1 MMKNMKKIAAL
12 LLAVVALSGAAF
24 AGERLKKVMESGELV
39 VCTEPYFAPYEFLDN
54 TKTGQEAIR
63 GSDIELAK
71 YIADKLGVKL
81 QLVPLSFEAVL
92 AGIAQGKYDLAIS
105 GIAYTPKR
113 AETLE
118 LSISY
123 KPDAGHSLMVRVA
136 DADKYKSFDDFD
148 GKQVGYHSGTLQEQL
163 VEMHLPKVKRRIFDT
178 IQNAVL
184 ALDAG
189 KIDAVAVSVTNGSMF
204 VAAHPSLV
212 VLPLRFELGKN
223 SGNSVAATKG
233 EVELIAEVNKII
245 EEVVAKDL
253 FTGWHEAAKEEA
265 SKLGIK

>member
-1 MMKNMKKIAAL
+1 MKNMKRFAAL
-12 LLAVVALSGAAF
+12 LLALMAFSGAAF
-24 AGERLKKVMESGELV
+24 AENRLEKVRKAGEVV

-54 TKTGQEAIR
+54 TKTGQDAIR

-81 QLVPLSFEAVL
+81 KLVPLSFEAVL

-113 AETLE
+113 AQSLE

-123 KPDAGHSLMVRVA
+123 KPDAGHSLMVRKE
-136 DADKYKSFDDFD
+136 DAEKYQSFADFD

-163 VEMHLPKVKRRIFDT
+163 VELHLPKVKRRVFDT
-178 IQNAVL
+178 LINAEL
-184 ALDAG
+184 ALEAG
-189 KIDAVAVSVTNGSMF
+189 KIDAVCVSVTNGSSF
-204 VAAHPSLV
+204 VAAHPTLV

-253 FTGWHEAAKEEA
+253 FTVWHAAATEEA
-265 SKLGIK
+265 KKLGVK

>member
-1 MMKNMKKIAAL
+1 MKNAKKIAAL
-12 LLAVVALSGAAF
+12 VLAAAALCAGTAR
-24 AGERLKKVMESGELV
+24 AGERLKKVLESGELV
-39 VCTEPYFAPYEFLDN
+39 VCTEPYFAPYEFIDN
-54 TKTGQEAIR
+54 TKTGEEAIR
-63 GSDIELAK
+63 GSDIELAR

-81 QLVPLSFEAVL
+81 KLVPLSFEAVL

-105 GIAYTPKR
+105 GLAYTPKR

-123 KPDAGHSLMVRVA
+123 KPDEGHSLMVRVA

-148 GKQVGYHSGTLQEQL
+148 GKLVGYHSGTLQEQL
-163 VEMHLPKVKRRIFDT
+163 VELQLPKVKRRVFDT

-189 KIDAVAVSVTNGSMF
+189 KIDAVAVSVLNGSMF

-212 VLPLRFELGKN
+212 VLPIRFELGKN
-223 SGNSVAATKG
+223 SGNSVAAQKG
-233 EVELIAEVNKII
+233 EVELIEAVNKII
-245 EEVVAKDL
+245 EEVVEKDL
-253 FTGWHEAAKEEA
+253 FTGWHEKAEAEAA
-265 SKLGIK
+265 KLGIK

>member
-1 MMKNMKKIAAL
+1 MKNMKKIAAL
-12 LLAVVALSGAAF
+12 MLAVLALSGAAF
-24 AGERLKKVMESGELV
+24 AGERLKKVLEAGELV

-54 TKTGQEAIR
+54 TKTGQDAIR

-71 YIADKLGVKL
+71 YIANKLGVKL
-81 QLVPLSFEAVL
+81 KLVPLSFEAVL

-113 AETLE
+113 AQSLE

-123 KPDAGHSLMVRVA
+123 KPDAGHSLMVRKE
-136 DADKYKSFDDFD
+136 DAEKYTSFDAFD
-148 GKQVGYHSGTLQEQL
+148 GKPVGYHSGTLQEQL
-163 VEMHLPKVKRRIFDT
+163 VEMHLPKVKRRVFDT
-178 IQNAVL
+178 LINAEL
-184 ALDAG
+184 ALEAG
-189 KIDAVAVSVTNGSMF
+189 KIDAVCVSVTNGSSF
-204 VAAHPSLV
+204 VAAHPTLV

-233 EVELIAEVNKII
+233 ETELIAEVNKII

-253 FTGWHEAAKEEA
+253 FTVWHAAATEEA
-265 SKLGIK
+265 KKLGVK